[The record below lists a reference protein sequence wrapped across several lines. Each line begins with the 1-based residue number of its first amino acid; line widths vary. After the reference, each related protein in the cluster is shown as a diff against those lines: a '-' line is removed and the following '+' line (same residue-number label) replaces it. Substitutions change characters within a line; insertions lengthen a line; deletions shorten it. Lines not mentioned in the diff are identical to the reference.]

1 MPPVRAF
8 HLPGTED
15 DRPDAGADREHGE
28 LQAEEPLAPAAFIVA
43 VMDTS
48 NAVKLM
54 LNTTNTTSSGRMPRY
69 VSTLRGLAE

>member
-1 MPPVRAF
+1 MTAPMQEPTANMASC
-8 HLPGTED
+8 
-15 DRPDAGADREHGE
+15 RPRNRS
-28 LQAEEPLAPAAFIVA
+28 APAAFIVA

>member
-1 MPPVRAF
+1 M
-8 HLPGTED
+8 T
-15 DRPDAGADREHGE
+15 RPDAGADREPGE
-28 LQAEEPLAPAAFIVA
+28 LQAEERSAPAAFIVA